1 MFSEAF
7 MQTDLYSWVVLP
19 VLIFLCRMCD
29 VTLATLRNIFLSRG
43 VRKII
48 PIIGFIE
55 VLIWLVAV
63 SSIIKNLHNIMCYI
77 AFAGGYSMGILVG
90 ISIEKRLA
98 LGTQIIRVITSR
110 QSLALLE
117 ALRAQNLGVTAI
129 DALGSQGPVKILL
142 IVAKRKNIASIL
154 ETVNK
159 HHGSSFFTIEDVRSV
174 EQGIFPIKAGEGKI
188 QYLRRIF
195 PTFKPGR

>member
-1 MFSEAF
+1 
-7 MQTDLYSWVVLP
+7 
-19 VLIFLCRMCD
+19 
-29 VTLATLRNIFLSRG
+29 
-43 VRKII
+43 
-48 PIIGFIE
+48 
-55 VLIWLVAV
+55 
-63 SSIIKNLHNIMCYI
+63 MCYV

-110 QSLALLE
+110 QSEKLLQ
-117 ALRAQNLGVTAI
+117 ALRAQNLGVTEI
-129 DALGSQGPVKILL
+129 DAMGSQGPVKILL

-154 ETVNK
+154 EIVNE

>member
-1 MFSEAF
+1 
-7 MQTDLYSWVVLP
+7 
-19 VLIFLCRMCD
+19 
-29 VTLATLRNIFLSRG
+29 
-43 VRKII
+43 
-48 PIIGFIE
+48 
-55 VLIWLVAV
+55 
-63 SSIIKNLHNIMCYI
+63 
-77 AFAGGYSMGILVG
+77 MGILVG

-110 QSLALLE
+110 QSEKLLQ
-117 ALRAQNLGVTAI
+117 ALRAQNLGVTEI
-129 DALGSQGPVKILL
+129 DAMGSQGPVKILL

-154 ETVNK
+154 EIVNE